1 MKINAN
7 WVVIKVPVT
16 GEGFNVFNPAPGKF
30 GRIGH
35 RRKKSKRHDEGMSAQ
50 FSSPSCYIPSL
61 CLLDPVDPPDKSLA
75 ARMGWEKGCE
85 SRKP

>member
-35 RRKKSKRHDEGMSAQ
+35 RRKKSKRHDECSSLDGMGKREVRGGGRGKKVT
-50 FSSPSCYIPSL
+50 
-61 CLLDPVDPPDKSLA
+61 D
-75 ARMGWEKGCE
+75 
-85 SRKP
+85 